1 MLLPVRPGRPKC
13 APSHR
18 PVSGHRLQPY
28 RNINSLENAYQNAD
42 FLKINPQHTVPCL
55 DDNGD
60 VLADSHAICT
70 YLVSKYGAGDDDLA
84 ALCPSE
90 PFQRALLDHRLHF
103 NNGTLFGR
111 FYKLCAPVFRGT
123 ASSGLDKGHFK
134 CLLEALD
141 ILEAL
146 LEQQDAWL
154 VGDRLT
160 VADLCCVSTVAP
172 IFKMLPVEKIN
183 YPRIVEWLERLNELP
198 YYDEVMGQYLIN
210 VNEVFV
216 NKLNEASK

>member
-1 MLLPVRPGRPKC
+1 MIHHF
-13 APSHR
+13 AHPSAN
-18 PVSGHRLQPY
+18 S
-28 RNINSLENAYQNAD
+28 NITSLENAYQNAD

-55 DDNGD
+55 DDNGH

-70 YLVSKYGAGDDDLA
+70 YLVSKYGAADADTA
-84 ALCPSE
+84 SLCPTE
-90 PFQRALLDHRLHF
+90 AFERALLDHRLHF

-111 FYKLCAPVFRGT
+111 FYKLCAPVFRG
-123 ASSGLDKGHFK
+123 AAAGLDKGHFK
-134 CLLEALD
+134 CLEEALD
-141 ILEAL
+141 ILEAF
-146 LEQQDAWL
+146 LEQFVWVA
-154 VGDRLT
+154 GDRLT

-183 YPRIVEWLERLNELP
+183 YPKIVEWLERLGDLP

-216 NKLNEASK
+216 NKLSEAQTKATGK